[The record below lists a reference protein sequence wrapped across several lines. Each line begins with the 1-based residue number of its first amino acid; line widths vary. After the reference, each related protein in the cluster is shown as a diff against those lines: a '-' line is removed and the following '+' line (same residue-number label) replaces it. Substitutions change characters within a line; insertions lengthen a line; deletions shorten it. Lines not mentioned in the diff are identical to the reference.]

1 MFHTKAETHESVDD
15 SLEGFKRMALKRFSI
30 GIMMG
35 MLKFHLCSR
44 KFSAGVT
51 HVGPMKIVDK

>member
-1 MFHTKAETHESVDD
+1 MFHTIAETHESVDD

-44 KFSAGVT
+44 KTIAGAK
-51 HVGPMKIVDK
+51 MKF